1 MCLNTWTFKPVNV
14 DKISCTNCVLRWTW
28 EGHHISATNPEKFEN
43 CIDVTINK
51 SSGSGNG
58 LVDPLHSSESKG
70 ILPAFSQNSGLAPQ
84 RGRTKPVSTKAVE
97 TQTIKVSSKEKTFDT
112 PEPIFSDASSGSQM
126 KPTGSKSQGN
136 SCSCDLS
143 VDANIYSQCTADG
156 NYCTCFSGLWSAL
169 GKVKM
174 NCAPGTTCSQSGSQI
189 LCQ

>member
-58 LVDPLHSSESKG
+58 LVDPLHSSESAESTDV
-70 ILPAFSQNSGLAPQ
+70 LLVSETTLDVTFSSGY
-84 RGRTKPVSTKAVE
+84 
-97 TQTIKVSSKEKTFDT
+97 TQTITSPSPEKTFDT
-112 PEPIFSDASSGSQM
+112 PEPRFDDDSSVSQV

>member
-58 LVDPLHSSESKG
+58 LMDSLRPSESKG
-70 ILPAFSQNSGLAPQ
+70 ILPAVNQNLGLAPKS
-84 RGRTKPVSTKAVE
+84 GRTKTVSIEAAE
-97 TQTIKVSSKEKTFDT
+97 TQTIKVSSPEKTYDP
-112 PEPIFSDASSGSQM
+112 PEPTFSDDSSGSKV
-126 KPTGSKSQGN
+126 KPTGLKSQGN

-143 VDANIYSQCTADG
+143 VDAYIYSQCTADG
-156 NYCTCFSGLWSAL
+156 NYCSCFSGPWSAL
-169 GKVKM
+169 GKVRM
-174 NCAPGTTCSQSGSQI
+174 NCAPGTTCIQSGSQI
-189 LCQ
+189 FCQ